1 MRPLP
6 DWKDGLMVSK
16 ETARTQIAAKAK
28 AFGPGRRTI
37 KARDLKD
44 LDLRETPEV
53 IVIGA
58 EEDGTP
64 ITVEVDDELP

>member
-6 DWKDGLMVSK
+6 GWKDGLMVSK

-28 AFGPGRRTI
+28 AFGLAKRRI
-37 KARDLKD
+37 KASDLAN
-44 LDLRETPEV
+44 LDLLETPEV